1 MAAIDWTTA
10 ESALRAWVRS
20 ASGLSEEQVIWMDEA
35 GVRPQSTYIAMRI
48 DAITRSG
55 IDWIVYDDAPD
66 PAPGAELRARA
77 RGHRSALLHVQCFA
91 PEGSGGYAM
100 QVLTDVV
107 AAIPLH
113 VYALDEGG
121 VGVGD
126 ATPVQY
132 IEGVRGSILEPR
144 AFTDVTLHLASEL
157 EARETYIERA
167 NITVT
172 PENPAGVEL
181 DSVNFWIP
189 E

>member
-1 MAAIDWTTA
+1 MAAIAWTTA
-10 ESALRAWVRS
+10 ENALRAWVLS
-20 ASGLSEEQVIWMDEA
+20 ASGLPEERVIWMDEA

-48 DAITRSG
+48 DAVTRVG
-55 IDWIVYDDAPD
+55 LDWLIYDDAPV
-66 PAPGAELRARA
+66 PAPGEELRSRA
-77 RGHRSALLHVQCFA
+77 RGHRTALLHFQCFA
-91 PEGSGGYAM
+91 PEGSGGLATR
-100 QVLTDVV
+100 VLTDVV

-126 ATPVQY
+126 ASPVQY
-132 IEGVRGSILEPR
+132 VEGPRGSILEPR
-144 AFTDVTLHLASEL
+144 AFTEVTLHLASEL
-157 EARETYIERA
+157 EARETYIERV

-181 DSVNFWIP
+181 DSVNFWTP